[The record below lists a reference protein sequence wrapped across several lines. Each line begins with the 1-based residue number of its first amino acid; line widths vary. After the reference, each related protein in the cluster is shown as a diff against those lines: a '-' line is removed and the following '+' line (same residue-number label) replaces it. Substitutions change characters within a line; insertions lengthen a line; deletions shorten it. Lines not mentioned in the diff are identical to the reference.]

1 MSGLWR
7 YWTANSV
14 SIKFV
19 ETGMSDYDVLDY
31 IPLVGD
37 IYRYGKL
44 GYNIGSWLAN
54 DGDSY
59 NNSVLS
65 NMVDYINQAANSGD
79 VMEALENINE
89 AIEQIHRI
97 DVESCKKYQLTL
109 FFYLGARIYHLLAI
123 CECIIHADD
132 LKKLKSIGNT
142 FSDAKSFCNKVWSID
157 KTLFTSNRSMID
169 QIRVA
174 SNEKKEEISATRR
187 RWRKQYRHLYKKE
200 KPVKWYLGMWI
211 LA

>member
-1 MSGLWR
+1 
-7 YWTANSV
+7 
-14 SIKFV
+14 
-19 ETGMSDYDVLDY
+19 MSDYDVLDY
-31 IPLVGD
+31 IPVVGD

-97 DVESCKKYQLTL
+97 DVESCKKYQVTL
-109 FFYLGARIYHLLAI
+109 FFYL
-123 CECIIHADD
+123 
-132 LKKLKSIGNT
+132 SNT
-142 FSDAKSFCNKVWSID
+142 SVI
-157 KTLFTSNRSMID
+157 
-169 QIRVA
+169 
-174 SNEKKEEISATRR
+174 
-187 RWRKQYRHLYKKE
+187 
-200 KPVKWYLGMWI
+200 
-211 LA
+211 